1 MTITLAPWY
10 QKGFLCLLVTN
21 QLTKKNKYLPLFPK
35 MGVKSHHWW
44 RLGHLGV
51 NSFQKA
57 FRSKTRHSTI
67 FLITT
72 PQFQWWLNP
81 ECQMVIQS
89 ASLTAST
96 RGQNKLHAIHI
107 IGITTIPYILPV
119 KRSRVISLNLH
130 NLNYCAH
137 LSVQYQ
143 HWQIHF

>member
-21 QLTKKNKYLPLFPK
+21 QLIKKKKNTYLF
-35 MGVKSHHWW
+35 
-44 RLGHLGV
+44 
-51 NSFQKA
+51 FQKCGWKVITDGD
-57 FRSKTRHSTI
+57 FDISGLILSKKLLEVKPDI
-67 FLITT
+67 VFLVTT

-81 ECQMVIQS
+81 ECQMVVQS

-107 IGITTIPYILPV
+107 IDITTIPYILPV
-119 KRSRVISLNLH
+119 KRSRAISLKLH
-130 NLNYCAH
+130 ELNYCAH

-143 HWQIHF
+143 NWQIHF

>member
-21 QLTKKNKYLPLFPK
+21 QLIKKKKYLPLFPK
-35 MGVKSHHWW
+35 MWVKSYHWW
-44 RLGHLGV
+44 RLWHLGV
-51 NSFQKA
+51 NSLQKA
-57 FRSKTRHSTI
+57 FRSKTRHSTV
-67 FLITT
+67 FLVTT

-81 ECQMVIQS
+81 ECQMVVQS

-107 IGITTIPYILPV
+107 IDITTIPYILPV
-119 KRSRVISLNLH
+119 KRSRAISLKLH
-130 NLNYCAH
+130 ELNYCAH

-143 HWQIHF
+143 NWQIHF